1 MEKMIPD
8 YIIEQMENDWQKAA
22 AHTENFMQT
31 IKNAPFSEHIKEMMI
46 AALKCNIELLEENE
60 RLRHA
65 LERIR
70 DCDFTITLPDRMD
83 AVRKIARE
91 ALETK

>member
-1 MEKMIPD
+1 MTHLD
-8 YIIEQMENDWQKAA
+8 
-22 AHTENFMQT
+22 
-31 IKNAPFSEHIKEMMI
+31 
-46 AALKCNIELLEENE
+46 ELLEECVLMEADTEATRTMEKAIAAIE

-70 DCDFTITLPDRMD
+70 DCDFVISLPDRMD

-91 ALETK
+91 ALQ